1 MQTAS
6 EGWCSSDTVT
16 CDWRVV
22 VCEEDKH
29 CTPSRTRSLGCSHYP
44 LNLRLY
50 CFFQL
55 CLAAC
60 TRKVSLHMPS
70 WTVLSDPAQGVLYA
84 CCGLAWASRG
94 AAGRALACCEM
105 IGRLALA
112 CALDD
117 QSCGLLCGL
126 TAGAAVS
133 QPDER
138 VVLRS
143 GPAPDEAAPR
153 RADLLAA
160 AAHFH
165 A

>member
-1 MQTAS
+1 MQSKDRRRARRMQTAS

-16 CDWRVV
+16 CDWRVL
-22 VCEEDKH
+22 VCEVDKN
-29 CTPSRTRSLGCSHYP
+29 CTPSRTRSLGCSQYR
-44 LNLRLY
+44 LNQRLG
-50 CFFQL
+50 CFSQL
-55 CLAAC
+55 CLTAC
-60 TRKVSLHMPS
+60 TRKVSLHVPS
-70 WTVLSDPAQGVLYA
+70 RSARSPPAQDVLHA
-84 CCGLAWASRG
+84 CCGLAWARRG

-117 QSCGLLCGL
+117 RSCGLLCGL

-143 GPAPDEAAPR
+143 RPGT
-153 RADLLAA
+153 
-160 AAHFH
+160 
-165 A
+165 

>member
-16 CDWRVV
+16 CDWHVV
-22 VCEEDKH
+22 VCEEDKN
-29 CTPSRTRSLGCSHYP
+29 CTSNRTRSLGWSQDQ
-44 LNLRLY
+44 LNQRLY
-50 CFFQL
+50 CFSQP
-55 CLAAC
+55 CLTAC
-60 TRKVSLHMPS
+60 TPKVSLHVPS
-70 WTVLSDPAQGVLYA
+70 WTVLSDPAQCVLQA
-84 CCGLAWASRG
+84 CCGLAWARRG

-117 QSCGLLCGL
+117 RSCGLLCGL

-153 RADLLAA
+153 WADLLAA

>member
-1 MQTAS
+1 MQTVS
-6 EGWCSSDTVT
+6 EAWCSSETVT

-22 VCEEDKH
+22 VCEEDRN
-29 CTPSRTRSLGCSHYP
+29 CTPSLTRSLGWSSYQSKQ
-44 LNLRLY
+44 RLD
-50 CFFQL
+50 CFSQL
-55 CLAAC
+55 CLIAC
-60 TRKVSLHMPS
+60 TRKVSLHVPS
-70 WTVLSDPAQGVLYA
+70 GSARPLPAQGVRHA
-84 CCGLAWASRG
+84 CCGLAWARRG
-94 AAGRALACCEM
+94 AAGRALACYEM

-138 VVLRS
+138 VMLRS
-143 GPAPDEAAPR
+143 GPAPDEAGPR